1 VVPIRRLPWWK
12 GEAESVSRILVVE
25 DNEDLAFGL
34 RTVLEFEGYQVEVA
48 ESGEK
53 GLDSAGDSPPDL
65 LILDVMLPGK
75 SGFDVLRDLRT
86 SGHRF
91 PVLILTART
100 QESDVVLGFDS
111 GADDY
116 VTKPFS
122 TAELLARVRA
132 LLRRVQAKAGAKE
145 GENESDA
152 VLRFGEVEVSPAE
165 RTVRRG
171 GELVELTPKEFDL
184 LVALLAREGAVMS
197 RQDLLKEVWGYGNA
211 EVNTRTVDVHL
222 SELRRKLE
230 EDPSSPRYLLT
241 VRKAGYRLKA

>member
-1 VVPIRRLPWWK
+1 M
-12 GEAESVSRILVVE
+12 SRILVVE

-34 RTVLEFEGYQVEVA
+34 RKVLEFEGYEVEVA
-48 ESGEK
+48 EEGES
-53 GLDSAGDSPPDL
+53 GLDSARESPPDL
-65 LILDVMLPGK
+65 LILDIMLPGK

-91 PVLILTART
+91 PILILTARS
-100 QESDVVLGFDS
+100 QESDVVLGFDF

-132 LLRRVQAKAGAKE
+132 LLRRVQTGAGGKGGGRGAGDSE
-145 GENESDA
+145 
-152 VLRFGEVEVSPAE
+152 VMTFGEVEVSPAT
-165 RTVRRG
+165 RTVLRA

-184 LVALLAREGAVMS
+184 LVALLERRGAIIS
-197 RQDLLKEVWGYGNA
+197 RQELLKEVWGYGNA
-211 EVNTRTVDVHL
+211 AVNTRTVDVHL

-230 EDPSSPRYLLT
+230 NDPANPQYILT
-241 VRKAGYRLKA
+241 VRKAGYRLAP